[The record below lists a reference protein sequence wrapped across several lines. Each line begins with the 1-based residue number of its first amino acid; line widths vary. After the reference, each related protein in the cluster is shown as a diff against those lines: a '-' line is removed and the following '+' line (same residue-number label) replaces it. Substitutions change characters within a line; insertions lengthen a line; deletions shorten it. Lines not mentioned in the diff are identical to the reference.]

1 MTTTPAPTMPAVEFT
16 RMYPG
21 VPLPRRAHP
30 TDAGVDLTSVGFIDK
45 NGTRVEMRGRVAIA
59 PGETL
64 TIRTGV
70 KCAIPAG
77 YVGLLVVR
85 SSLGVK
91 RGLSLANDVGV
102 IDADYRGEIM
112 ACLRNT
118 TKSQIL
124 LQLGERVAQLVVV
137 PVNTTTWVEVDD
149 LDETERGQGGFG
161 STGRL
166 SRG

>member
-30 TDAGVDLTSVGFIDK
+30 TDAGVDLTSIGFVDRR
-45 NGTRVEMRGRVAIA
+45 GTHIEMRGRVAIA

-64 TIRTGV
+64 TIRTGI

-102 IDADYRGEIM
+102 IDADYRGEILV
-112 ACLRNT
+112 CLRNT

-137 PVNTTTWVEVDD
+137 PINITTWVEADD
-149 LDETERGQGGFG
+149 LGETARGEGGFG
-161 STGRL
+161 SSGRL
-166 SRG
+166 

>member
-1 MTTTPAPTMPAVEFT
+1 MTTTPAVEFT
-16 RMYPG
+16 RMFPG
-21 VPLPRRAHP
+21 VPLPTRAHP
-30 TDAGVDLTSVGFIDK
+30 TDAGVDLTSIGFVDK
-45 NGTRVEMRGRVAIA
+45 NGTRIETRGREAIA

-64 TIRTGV
+64 TIRTGI

-102 IDADYRGEIM
+102 IDADYRGEILV
-112 ACLRNT
+112 CLRNT

-137 PVNTTTWVEVDD
+137 PVNTAPWVEVDD
-149 LDETERGQGGFG
+149 LGETARGAGGFG
-161 STGRL
+161 STGH
-166 SRG
+166 